1 MRALE
6 LSLVRLGKASSALV
20 LAVAALG
27 CDGGG
32 AGAGDGLGG
41 AGGADGDGL
50 GGAGG
55 KGVADGRYV
64 LDDAEEDCDDVEGL
78 RAEAVLGAV
87 GLTFS
92 GEVSWTDLETG
103 YEASRGTIE
112 VEATIEDGGTI
123 TCIPYRHYPG
133 QAPQPA
139 RLAYDAATLAMTTA
153 DGALREE
160 GAATVWLSETSE
172 TGRFT
177 LEVMRALPLSK
188 VKGSFAVSSTL
199 SDEYENLLLVY
210 APSET
215 MPFGHIAVASEPLSQ
230 VLSAGDTAVGVPHG
244 YFPALPE

>member
-1 MRALE
+1 AVAGWGTLTASEPGSSSFVGRAQLPARAARPRAASARRLVCATAARFWYPERIVRALE

-41 AGGADGDGL
+41 GGGADGAGL

-55 KGVADGRYV
+55 QSVADGRYV
-64 LDDAEEDCDDVEGL
+64 LDDAEEGCDDVEGL

-160 GAATVWLSETSE
+160 
-172 TGRFT
+172 
-177 LEVMRALPLSK
+177 
-188 VKGSFAVSSTL
+188 
-199 SDEYENLLLVY
+199 
-210 APSET
+210 
-215 MPFGHIAVASEPLSQ
+215 
-230 VLSAGDTAVGVPHG
+230 
-244 YFPALPE
+244 